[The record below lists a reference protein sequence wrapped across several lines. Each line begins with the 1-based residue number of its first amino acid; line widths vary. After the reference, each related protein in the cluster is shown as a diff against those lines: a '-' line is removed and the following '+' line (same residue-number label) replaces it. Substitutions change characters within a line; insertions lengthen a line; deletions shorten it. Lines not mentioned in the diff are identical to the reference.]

1 MSAFF
6 SSPVWG
12 AIISVT
18 GAALVGLIAMI
29 SRVLGK
35 VNRIEEKIGEL
46 ASDVNDIKAD
56 RNIVRWSD
64 IARDRRRRKR
74 YGF

>member
-1 MSAFF
+1 MSSFA

-12 AIISVT
+12 AIISVA

-35 VNRIEEKIGEL
+35 VNRIEERIGEV
-46 ASDVNDIKAD
+46 AQDVTDLKND

-64 IARDRRRRKR
+64 IAQRRRKR
-74 YGF
+74 W

>member
-1 MSAFF
+1 MSSFI

-12 AIISVT
+12 AIISVV
-18 GAALVGLIAMI
+18 GAATVGLVAML

-35 VNRIEEKIGEL
+35 VSRIEEKLGEV
-46 ASDVNDIKAD
+46 ASDVNEIKAD

-64 IARDRRRRKR
+64 VARDRRRRKR

>member
-29 SRVLGK
+29 SRMLGK
-35 VNRIEEKIGEL
+35 ISKVEEKMGEI
-46 ASDVNDIKAD
+46 AQDVTDIKND

-64 IARDRRRRKR
+64 IAHTRARRRR
-74 YGF
+74 GIF

>member
-12 AIISVT
+12 AIISVA

-29 SRVLGK
+29 SRMLGK
-35 VNRIEEKIGEL
+35 VNRIEEKMTEI
-46 ASDVNDIKAD
+46 AQDVTDMKNDK
-56 RNIVRWSD
+56 NIVRWSD
-64 IARDRRRRKR
+64 LAHTRRGGRRRV
-74 YGF
+74 F

>member
-1 MSAFF
+1 MSSFV

-12 AIISVT
+12 AVISVA

-35 VNRIEEKIGEL
+35 VNRIEERMGEI
-46 ASDVNDIKAD
+46 AQDVTEIKND

-64 IARDRRRRKR
+64 LAQRRRRKW
-74 YGF
+74 